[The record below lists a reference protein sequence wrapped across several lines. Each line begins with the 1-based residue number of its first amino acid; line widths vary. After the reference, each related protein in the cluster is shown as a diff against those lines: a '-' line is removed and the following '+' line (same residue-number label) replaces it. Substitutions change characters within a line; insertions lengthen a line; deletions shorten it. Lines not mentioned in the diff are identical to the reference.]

1 MSDPLR
7 WLAVAFL
14 PWSLTT
20 SPAPAMPNA
29 HLAASGGLRAITGG
43 GSRSPSPGIGQHDA
57 SLDRVAREIARL
69 DSLRMVRRAAY
80 DSLAHT
86 LMNRVDWVDVNV
98 GLFHLRTTAALR
110 DRVRAAGVLA
120 TRAVGARGGDALRDR
135 LGRRQPVIG
144 TDSLAIRLGTEW
156 VVWFAA
162 DTGRVGWDRRAVA
175 TGSASA
181 SQIADHLVNFA
192 ERVALEGADSTLGAW
207 LMVQTVPLQA
217 AARADWMRVFTEVGT
232 VRSAVM
238 RRCRAGDAGSCLT
251 ALGVRS
257 PEGNRLTTWYD
268 PSDYRALLRLVG
280 VRADDSAGVVAAARC
295 QRTGEADACVT
306 AARAISQTPVPLPAS
321 ALARR
326 LFLDDVLRAGGSDAY
341 ARLMAARGSIEERLT
356 AAAGMPLERVV
367 GPWRDHVA
375 AARPDAASISAS
387 TAFFTLAWCGVF
399 LAFAVVR
406 RGSWI

>member
-1 MSDPLR
+1 MSEPRR
-7 WLAVAFL
+7 WLAAAIL
-14 PWSLTT
+14 PWCLTT
-20 SPAPAMPNA
+20 SLAGALPNGYPA
-29 HLAASGGLRAITGG
+29 AAGGLRTMPGG
-43 GSRSPSPGIGQHDA
+43 GRRGPSLRISQHDA
-57 SLDRVAREIARL
+57 SLDSAAREIARL
-69 DSLRMVRRAAY
+69 DSLRMVRRSAY
-80 DSLAHT
+80 DSLAHA
-86 LMNRVDWVDVNV
+86 LMNRVEWVEVNV

-110 DRVRAAGVLA
+110 DRVRAAAVLA
-120 TRAVGARGGDALRDR
+120 TEAVGARGGHALGDR

-144 TDSLAIRLGTEW
+144 TDSLAIRLGTER

-162 DTGRVGWDRRAVA
+162 DTGRVAWDRRAVA

-207 LMVQTVPLQA
+207 LMVQTVPLQEP
-217 AARADWMRVFTEVGT
+217 ARADWTRAYTEIAT

-238 RRCRAGDAGSCLT
+238 RRCRTGDAGACLS
-251 ALGVRS
+251 ALGLQS
-257 PEGNRLTTWYD
+257 TENRLTAWYD
-268 PSDYRALLRLVG
+268 ASDYRALFSLVS
-280 VRADDSAGVVAAARC
+280 VHSDDSAGVAAAARC
-295 QRTGEADACVT
+295 RRTGDADACVT
-306 AARAISQTPVPLPAS
+306 AARAISQTSVPLPAS

-341 ARLMAARGSIEERLT
+341 ARLMTARGSIEERLT
-356 AAAGMPLERVV
+356 AAAGLPLERVV
-367 GPWRDHVA
+367 GQWRDHVA
-375 AARPDAASISAS
+375 AARPEAARVSAS